1 MSRRVCNPRKQS
13 SLNDIG
19 ADAREPQRVEATV
32 LNLGAL
38 ILGPSWKPVHDLTSE
53 RGCSHE

>member
-1 MSRRVCNPRKQS
+1 MSRRVCNRRKQS
-13 SLNDIG
+13 PLNDIG
-19 ADAREPQRVEATV
+19 TDAREPQRIEAAV

-53 RGCSHE
+53 GGCSHE